1 MCDLKS
7 FTFLHHFG
15 SGFKYFSATIIR
27 KLSKMLNLRLSG
39 GLIYKYTYN
48 IQVFRKGLRG
58 RICKKVVPKCLIYV
72 CILLVH
78 FSLELVPRFK
88 SGKGGDG
95 RRQAYHFRRR
105 PWRRMAAVKWFRTKF
120 LYLNS

>member
-7 FTFLHHFG
+7 FSFSHHFG

-58 RICKKVVPKCLIYV
+58 RICKKVPKCLIYV
-72 CILLVH
+72 CILVH
-78 FSLELVPRFK
+78 FSLELVSRFK

-95 RRQAYHFRRR
+95 RRQA
-105 PWRRMAAVKWFRTKF
+105 
-120 LYLNS
+120 